1 MADTVEK
8 VENRTTSKISE
19 SLILERLH
27 DCAACSVDTKLRRT
41 FALAL
46 AALLLPLHRA
56 YIIPKYAGP

>member
-1 MADTVEK
+1 MTALL
-8 VENRTTSKISE
+8 R
-19 SLILERLH
+19 
-27 DCAACSVDTKLRRT
+27 SVDTKLRRT